1 METPFAHMISREI
14 RKSRAADMQLRLF
27 QYLFC
32 DGCDSVDS
40 YIKCRCRTI
49 FGFMEISVR
58 NIFCSIFLICI
69 QFFAVYSK
77 CRSIKYMK
85 GTDSLIASSTS
96 FTCFFCAFCYNF
108 FIERCDLI
116 CAVLRNLCTS
126 QYRLLCRQACTVLR
140 KYNIRPSP

>member
-85 GTDSLIASSTS
+85 GTIADRI
-96 FTCFFCAFCYNF
+96 FYFFYFFFCALSLRGV
-108 FIERCDLI
+108 ILSAPSAKPLHQSVSI
-116 CAVLRNLCTS
+116 AVPSSMHCT
-126 QYRLLCRQACTVLR
+126 A
-140 KYNIRPSP
+140 